1 MFGGGI
7 GLLRITVQL
16 VERPPTLSVKLQDV
30 CVEFPE
36 IQRTFRL
43 LLYIFHV
50 TLSNSELTIAW
61 VDG

>member
-43 LLYIFHV
+43 YIYHV